1 MANPPQSP
9 DRPGARRVFAALAL
23 AILLPLAWL
32 GTLDGPA
39 GRYVDSGLRRALVTF
54 ATARAAN
61 GVNSVLQGTA
71 VDIAPMGLGV
81 TATPGQILDPLN
93 DLVEEFSTLML
104 MACVSFGMQRI
115 LVSLSATWAV
125 SAALTVFLLA
135 WALSAWRAVAPPRL
149 VVRVLAILLFV
160 RFAPAVAAV
169 GAEEAFRVAMLGTY
183 SEAQSQL
190 ELTKE
195 SFAAVQGEVEAQP
208 GATFLDRMKGWFA
221 RKGAD
226 IGAQLKSLEDKAEAA
241 VRHIVTLM
249 ALFAVQTV
257 LLPLLFLW
265 VVYRLFNA
273 ALWSGPGWRGLAP

>member
-1 MANPPQSP
+1 MVPPSP
-9 DRPGARRVFAALAL
+9 SPGRRAARRLFAVLAL

-32 GTLDGPA
+32 GALDRSA
-39 GRYVDSGLRRALVTF
+39 GTYVDSGLRRALVTF

-61 GVNSVLQGTA
+61 GVISVLQGTA

-104 MACVSFGMQRI
+104 MACVSFGIQRI

-125 SAALTVFLLA
+125 SAALTVFLVA
-135 WALSAWRAVAPPRL
+135 WALSAWRAAVPPRL
-149 VVRVLAILLFV
+149 IVRVLVMLLFV

-190 ELTKE
+190 ELTKD

-265 VVYRLFNA
+265 VVYRLFNT